1 MVRSVFRVRIMKEA
15 APDWTSMELYLQIN
29 DRNHGETRLLRQIG

>member
-29 DRNHGETRLLRQIG
+29 DRNHGDTRLLRQIG